1 MLDKYLKKFYNLKI
15 LILSFYF
22 FLIFIYLF
30 LLYNIGSATHQ
41 HESATGIRVFP
52 ILNPPPT
59 TFPVPSLRVIPVHQ
73 PQASCIEP
81 GLAIRFLYDI
91 IHVSMPF
98 SKSSPPH
105 PQTPKDCSIHLCLFC
120 CLAYRIIVTIFLNS
134 IYMH

>member
-91 IHVSMPF
+91 IHDSVGEGDLGER
-98 SKSSPPH
+98 H
-105 PQTPKDCSIHLCLFC
+105 
-120 CLAYRIIVTIFLNS
+120 
-134 IYMH
+134 